1 MIIMNL
7 ELDNMY
13 GFKDFKI
20 NFAYPKKIVGST
32 IIDEHL
38 PSRPNF
44 RYKKVNI
51 IMGGNASGKTT
62 LGKAIRDIFYCVV
75 LKTWDNLLNSICDKS
90 KTGKFSIDIAFT
102 NSFMYRYEGEIFSAR
117 GEIAVKRKIASIS
130 KNDSYES
137 CCRKLKETDKFK
149 GKDAINKIGWN
160 FALNEG
166 NETVPLNRIEN
177 DSGVKLKI
185 LEKVL
190 QALDTDIIS
199 VEKLDVKDSYVIK
212 KENQDIIVQEGEVIK
227 ESKLSSGTVAGIRIA
242 DIISSIILKENG
254 FYYCD
259 EKFSYVHSDLEQ
271 AFLSVMISKLGNGE
285 QLFFTSHNMDLLE
298 MNLPRH
304 SFSFLRKRDKIEV
317 VYPSEYIKKNDI
329 SLRNAMENDVFDLV
343 PSRDKIY
350 ELEDINIED

>member
-1 MIIMNL
+1 MVIMNL
-7 ELDNMY
+7 ELDNIY
-13 GFKDFKI
+13 GFKDFKM

-32 IIDEHL
+32 IENEHL
-38 PSRPNF
+38 PLRLNF

-62 LGKAIRDIFYCVV
+62 LGKAIRDIFYSIV
-75 LKTWDNLLNSICDKS
+75 LKQFDGLRNAINDKN
-90 KTGKFSIDIAFT
+90 KVGKFSADIVLVENVMHRFI
-102 NSFMYRYEGEIFSAR
+102 GEIFPDNKNFIIQVQKAY
-117 GEIAVKRKIASIS
+117 IA
-130 KNDSYES
+130 KNDSYEK
-137 CCRKLKETDKFK
+137 CCKKLKETTKSMGDERIK
-149 GKDAINKIGWN
+149 KIGWN
-160 FALNEG
+160 FALSEG
-166 NETVPLNRIEN
+166 SEFILINNTDGGL
-177 DSGVKLKI
+177 KLAV

-212 KENQDIIVQEGEVIK
+212 KENQEIIIQEGEVIK

-242 DIISSIILKENG
+242 NLISSIILRENG

-271 AFLSVMISKLGNGE
+271 AFLSVMINKLGDGE
-285 QLFFTSHNMDLLE
+285 QLFFTSHNMDLLD

-304 SFSFLRKRDKIEV
+304 SFSFLRKREKIEV

-329 SLRNAMENDVFDLV
+329 SLRNAMENDVFDVV

-350 ELEDINIED
+350 ELEDITIED

>member
-7 ELDNMY
+7 ELDNIY
-13 GFKDFKI
+13 GFKDFKM

-32 IIDEHL
+32 IENEHL
-38 PSRPNF
+38 PLRPNF

-62 LGKAIRDIFYCVV
+62 LGKAIRDIFNYIVHKRDSR
-75 LKTWDNLLNSICDKS
+75 LFESICDK
-90 KTGKFSIDIAFT
+90 KNNGKFCIDLVSAD
-102 NSFMYRYEGEIFSAR
+102 NVMYRFDGEIFPEDK
-117 GEIAVKRKIASIS
+117 EIIKRIQKASIA
-130 KNDSYES
+130 KNDSYEI
-137 CCRKLKETDKFK
+137 CCKKLKESDELDKRMK
-149 GKDAINKIGWN
+149 LGWH

-166 NETVPLNRIEN
+166 SEAILIDKIE
-177 DSGVKLKI
+177 KTLRLKV

-190 QALDTDIIS
+190 QSLDTDIIS
-199 VEKLDVKDSYVIK
+199 VEKLDVEDSYVIK
-212 KENQDIIVQEGEVIK
+212 KANQDIIVQEGEVIN

-242 DIISSIILKENG
+242 DLISSIILRENG

-271 AFLSVMISKLGNGE
+271 AFLSVMINKLGEGE
-285 QLFFTSHNMDLLE
+285 QLFFTSHNMDLLD

-304 SFSFLRKRDKIEV
+304 SFSFLRKREKIEV

-329 SLRNAMENDVFDLV
+329 SLRNAMENDVFDVV

-350 ELEDINIED
+350 GLEDITIED

>member
-7 ELDNMY
+7 ELDNIY
-13 GFKDFKI
+13 GFKDFKM

-32 IIDEHL
+32 IENEHL
-38 PSRPNF
+38 PLRPNF

-62 LGKAIRDIFYCVV
+62 LGKAIRDIFNYIVRE
-75 LKTWDNLLNSICDKS
+75 KDSGLLESICDKT
-90 KTGKFSIDIAFT
+90 KNGKFCIDLVSAD
-102 NSFMYRYEGEIFSAR
+102 NVMYRFDGEIFPEGNDIIKRIQKVS
-117 GEIAVKRKIASIS
+117 IA
-130 KNDSYES
+130 KNDSYEI
-137 CCRKLKETDKFK
+137 CCKKLKESGELDKR
-149 GKDAINKIGWN
+149 ITLGWY

-166 NETVPLNRIEN
+166 SEAILINKAKTTLR
-177 DSGVKLKI
+177 LKV

-190 QALDTDIIS
+190 QSLDTDIIS

-212 KENQDIIVQEGEVIK
+212 KENQEIIIQEGEVIK

-242 DIISSIILKENG
+242 DLISSIILRENG

-271 AFLSVMISKLGNGE
+271 AFLSVMINKLGEGE

-304 SFSFLRKRDKIEV
+304 SFSFLRKREKIEV

-329 SLRNAMENDVFDLV
+329 SLRNAMENDVFDVV

-350 ELEDINIED
+350 ELEDITIED

>member
-7 ELDNMY
+7 ELDNIY
-13 GFKDFKI
+13 GFKDFKM

-32 IIDEHL
+32 IENEHL
-38 PSRPNF
+38 PLRPNF

-62 LGKAIRDIFYCVV
+62 LGKAIRDIFNYIVHKRDSR
-75 LKTWDNLLNSICDKS
+75 LFESICDK
-90 KTGKFSIDIAFT
+90 KNNGKFCIDLVSAD
-102 NSFMYRYEGEIFSAR
+102 NVMYRFDGEIFPEDK
-117 GEIAVKRKIASIS
+117 EIIKRIQKASIA
-130 KNDSYES
+130 KNDSYEI
-137 CCRKLKETDKFK
+137 CCKKLKESDELDKRMK
-149 GKDAINKIGWN
+149 LGWH

-166 NETVPLNRIEN
+166 SEAILIDKIE
-177 DSGVKLKI
+177 KTLRLKV

-190 QALDTDIIS
+190 QSLDTDIIS
-199 VEKLDVKDSYVIK
+199 VEKLDVEDSYGIK
-212 KENQDIIVQEGEVIK
+212 EANQDIIVQEGEVIN
-227 ESKLSSGTVAGIRIA
+227 ESELSSGTVAGIRIA
-242 DIISSIILKENG
+242 DLISSIILRENG

-271 AFLSVMISKLGNGE
+271 AFLSVMINKLGEGE
-285 QLFFTSHNMDLLE
+285 QLFFTSHNMDLLD

-304 SFSFLRKRDKIEV
+304 SFSFLRKREKIEV

-329 SLRNAMENDVFDLV
+329 SLRNAMENDVFDVV

-350 ELEDINIED
+350 GLEDITIED

>member
-7 ELDNMY
+7 ELDNIY
-13 GFKDFKI
+13 GFKNFKM

-32 IIDEHL
+32 IENEHL
-38 PSRPNF
+38 PLRPNF

-62 LGKAIRDIFYCVV
+62 LGKAIRDIFNYIVHKRDSR
-75 LKTWDNLLNSICDKS
+75 LFESICDK
-90 KTGKFSIDIAFT
+90 KNNGKFCIDLVSAD
-102 NSFMYRYEGEIFSAR
+102 NVMYRFDGEIFPEDK
-117 GEIAVKRKIASIS
+117 EIIKRIQKASIA
-130 KNDSYES
+130 KNDSYEI
-137 CCRKLKETDKFK
+137 CCKKLKESDELDKRMK
-149 GKDAINKIGWN
+149 LGWH

-166 NETVPLNRIEN
+166 SEAILIDKIE
-177 DSGVKLKI
+177 KTLRLKV

-190 QALDTDIIS
+190 QSLDTDIIS
-199 VEKLDVKDSYVIK
+199 VEKLDVEDSYVIK
-212 KENQDIIVQEGEVIK
+212 KANQDIIVQEGEVIN

-242 DIISSIILKENG
+242 DLISSIILRENG

-271 AFLSVMISKLGNGE
+271 AFLSVMINKLGEGE
-285 QLFFTSHNMDLLE
+285 QLFFTSHNMDLLD

-304 SFSFLRKRDKIEV
+304 SFSFLRKREKIEV

-329 SLRNAMENDVFDLV
+329 SLRNAMENDVFDVV

-350 ELEDINIED
+350 GLEDITIED

>member
-7 ELDNMY
+7 ELDNIY
-13 GFKDFKI
+13 GFKDFKM

-32 IIDEHL
+32 IENEHL
-38 PSRPNF
+38 PLRLNF

-62 LGKAIRDIFYCVV
+62 LGKAIRDIFYSIV
-75 LKTWDNLLNSICDKS
+75 LKQFDGLRNAINDKN
-90 KTGKFSIDIAFT
+90 KVGKFSADIVLVENVMHRFI
-102 NSFMYRYEGEIFSAR
+102 GEIFPDNKNFIIQVQKAY
-117 GEIAVKRKIASIS
+117 IA
-130 KNDSYES
+130 KNDSYEK
-137 CCRKLKETDKFK
+137 CCKKLKETTKSMGDERIK
-149 GKDAINKIGWN
+149 KIGWN
-160 FALNEG
+160 FALSEG
-166 NETVPLNRIEN
+166 SEFILINNTDGGL
-177 DSGVKLKI
+177 KLAV

-212 KENQDIIVQEGEVIK
+212 KENQEIIIQEGEVIK

-242 DIISSIILKENG
+242 NLISSIILRENG

-271 AFLSVMISKLGNGE
+271 AFLSVMINKLGDGE
-285 QLFFTSHNMDLLE
+285 QLFFTSHNMDLLD

-304 SFSFLRKRDKIEV
+304 SFSFLRKREKIEV

-329 SLRNAMENDVFDLV
+329 SLRNAMENDVFDVV

-350 ELEDINIED
+350 ELEDITIED

>member
-7 ELDNMY
+7 ELDNIY
-13 GFKDFKI
+13 GFKDFKM
-20 NFAYPKKIVGST
+20 NFAYPKRIVGST
-32 IIDEHL
+32 IENEHL
-38 PSRPNF
+38 PLRPNF

-51 IMGGNASGKTT
+51 IMGSNASGKTT
-62 LGKAIRDIFYCVV
+62 LGKAIRDICYSIA
-75 LKTWDNLLNSICDKS
+75 LKQFDGLVNAISDKN
-90 KTGKFSIDIAFT
+90 KVGKFSADIVLVENVMHRFI
-102 NSFMYRYEGEIFSAR
+102 GEIFTDNKNFIIQVQKAY
-117 GEIAVKRKIASIS
+117 IA
-130 KNDSYES
+130 KNDSYEK
-137 CCRKLKETDKFK
+137 CCKKLEETTKSMGDERIKK
-149 GKDAINKIGWN
+149 LGWN
-160 FALNEG
+160 FALSEG
-166 NETVPLNRIEN
+166 SEFILINNTDDGL
-177 DSGVKLKI
+177 KLAV

-212 KENQDIIVQEGEVIK
+212 KENQEIIIQEGEVIK

-242 DIISSIILKENG
+242 DLISSIILRENG

-271 AFLSVMISKLGNGE
+271 AFLSVMINKLGEGE

-304 SFSFLRKRDKIEV
+304 SFSFLRKREKIEV
-317 VYPSEYIKKNDI
+317 VYPREYIKKNDI
-329 SLRNAMENDVFDLV
+329 SLRNAMENDVFDVV

-350 ELEDINIED
+350 ELEDIAIED

>member
-7 ELDNMY
+7 ELDNIY
-13 GFKDFKI
+13 GFKDFKM

-32 IIDEHL
+32 IENEHL
-38 PSRPNF
+38 PLRPNF

-62 LGKAIRDIFYCVV
+62 LGKAIRDIFNYIVHKRDSR
-75 LKTWDNLLNSICDKS
+75 LFESICDK
-90 KTGKFSIDIAFT
+90 KNNGKFCIDLVSAD
-102 NSFMYRYEGEIFSAR
+102 NVMYRFDGEIFPEDK
-117 GEIAVKRKIASIS
+117 EIIKRIQKASIA
-130 KNDSYES
+130 KNDSYEI
-137 CCRKLKETDKFK
+137 CCKKLKESDELDKRMK
-149 GKDAINKIGWN
+149 LGWH

-166 NETVPLNRIEN
+166 SETILIDKIE
-177 DSGVKLKI
+177 KTLRLKV

-190 QALDTDIIS
+190 QSLDTDIIS

-212 KENQDIIVQEGEVIK
+212 KENQEIIIQEGEVIK
-227 ESKLSSGTVAGIRIA
+227 ESKLSSGTIAGIRIA
-242 DIISSIILKENG
+242 NLISSIILRENG

-271 AFLSVMISKLGNGE
+271 AFLSVMINKLGDGE
-285 QLFFTSHNMDLLE
+285 QLFFTSHNMDLLD

-304 SFSFLRKRDKIEV
+304 SFSFLRKREKIEV

-329 SLRNAMENDVFDLV
+329 SLRNAMENDVFDVV
-343 PSRDKIY
+343 PSKDKIY
-350 ELEDINIED
+350 ELEDITIEN

>member
-7 ELDNMY
+7 ELDNIY
-13 GFKDFKI
+13 GFKDFKM

-32 IIDEHL
+32 IENEYL
-38 PSRPNF
+38 PLRPNF

-51 IMGGNASGKTT
+51 IMGSNASGKTT
-62 LGKAIRDIFYCVV
+62 LGKAIRDIFNYIVHKRDSR
-75 LKTWDNLLNSICDKS
+75 LFESICDK
-90 KTGKFSIDIAFT
+90 KNNGKFCIDLVSAD
-102 NSFMYRYEGEIFSAR
+102 NVMYRFDGEIFPEDK
-117 GEIAVKRKIASIS
+117 EIIKRIQKASIA
-130 KNDSYES
+130 KNDSYEI
-137 CCRKLKETDKFK
+137 CCKKLKESDELDKRMK
-149 GKDAINKIGWN
+149 LGWH

-166 NETVPLNRIEN
+166 SEAILIDKIE
-177 DSGVKLKI
+177 KTLRLKV

-190 QALDTDIIS
+190 QSLDTDIIS
-199 VEKLDVKDSYVIK
+199 VEKLDVEDSYVIK
-212 KENQDIIVQEGEVIK
+212 KANQDIIVQEGEVIN

-242 DIISSIILKENG
+242 DLISSIILRESG

-271 AFLSVMISKLGNGE
+271 AFLSVMINKLGGGE
-285 QLFFTSHNMDLLE
+285 QLFFTSHNMDLLD

-304 SFSFLRKRDKIEV
+304 SFSFLRKREKIEV

-329 SLRNAMENDVFDLV
+329 SLRNAMENDAFDVV

-350 ELEDINIED
+350 ELEDIAIED

>member
-7 ELDNMY
+7 ELDNIY
-13 GFKDFKI
+13 GFKDFKM

-32 IIDEHL
+32 IENEHL
-38 PSRPNF
+38 PLRLNF

-62 LGKAIRDIFYCVV
+62 LGKAIRDIFYSIV
-75 LKTWDNLLNSICDKS
+75 LKQFDGLRNAINDKN
-90 KTGKFSIDIAFT
+90 KVGKFSADIVLVENVMHRFI
-102 NSFMYRYEGEIFSAR
+102 GKIFPDDKKVIILVQKAY
-117 GEIAVKRKIASIS
+117 IA
-130 KNDSYES
+130 KNDSYEK
-137 CCRKLKETDKFK
+137 CCKKLKETTKSMGDERIK
-149 GKDAINKIGWN
+149 KIGWN
-160 FALNEG
+160 FALSEG
-166 NETVPLNRIEN
+166 SEFILINNTDDGL
-177 DSGVKLKI
+177 KLAV

-199 VEKLDVKDSYVIK
+199 VKKLDVKDSYVIK
-212 KENQDIIVQEGEVIK
+212 KENQEIIIQEGEVIK

-242 DIISSIILKENG
+242 NLISSIILRENG

-271 AFLSVMISKLGNGE
+271 AFLSVMINELGDGE

-304 SFSFLRKRDKIEV
+304 SFSFLRKREKIEV

-329 SLRNAMENDVFDLV
+329 SLRNAMENDVFDVV

-350 ELEDINIED
+350 ELEDITIED

>member
-7 ELDNMY
+7 ELDNIY
-13 GFKDFKI
+13 GFKDFKM

-32 IIDEHL
+32 IENEHL
-38 PSRPNF
+38 PLRPNF

-62 LGKAIRDIFYCVV
+62 LGKAIRDIFNYIVHKRDSR
-75 LKTWDNLLNSICDKS
+75 LFESICDK
-90 KTGKFSIDIAFT
+90 KNNGKFCIDLVSAD
-102 NSFMYRYEGEIFSAR
+102 NVMYRFDGEIFPEDK
-117 GEIAVKRKIASIS
+117 EIIKRIQKASIA
-130 KNDSYES
+130 KNDSYEI
-137 CCRKLKETDKFK
+137 CCKKLKESDELEKRMK
-149 GKDAINKIGWN
+149 LGWH

-166 NETVPLNRIEN
+166 SEAILIDKIE
-177 DSGVKLKI
+177 KTLRLKV

-190 QALDTDIIS
+190 QSLDTDIIS
-199 VEKLDVKDSYVIK
+199 VEKLDVEDSYVIK
-212 KENQDIIVQEGEVIK
+212 KANQDIIVQEGEVIN

-242 DIISSIILKENG
+242 DLISSIILRENG

-271 AFLSVMISKLGNGE
+271 AFLSVMINKLGEGE
-285 QLFFTSHNMDLLE
+285 QLFFTSHNMDLLD

-304 SFSFLRKRDKIEV
+304 SFSFLRKREKIEV

-329 SLRNAMENDVFDLV
+329 SLRNAMENDVFDVV

-350 ELEDINIED
+350 GLEDITIED

>member
-7 ELDNMY
+7 ELDNIY
-13 GFKDFKI
+13 GFKDFKM

-32 IIDEHL
+32 IENEHL
-38 PSRPNF
+38 PLRPNF

-62 LGKAIRDIFYCVV
+62 LGKAIRDIFNYIVHKRDSR
-75 LKTWDNLLNSICDKS
+75 LFESICDK
-90 KTGKFSIDIAFT
+90 KNNGKFCIDLVSAD
-102 NSFMYRYEGEIFSAR
+102 NVMYRFDGEIFPEDK
-117 GEIAVKRKIASIS
+117 EIIKRIQKASIA
-130 KNDSYES
+130 KNDSYEI
-137 CCRKLKETDKFK
+137 CCKKLKESDELDKRMK
-149 GKDAINKIGWN
+149 LGWH
-160 FALNEG
+160 FTLNEG
-166 NETVPLNRIEN
+166 SEAILIDKIE
-177 DSGVKLKI
+177 KTLRLKV

-190 QALDTDIIS
+190 QSLDTDIIS

-212 KENQDIIVQEGEVIK
+212 KENQEIIIQEGEVIK
-227 ESKLSSGTVAGIRIA
+227 ESKLSSGTIAGIRIA
-242 DIISSIILKENG
+242 NLISSIILRENG

-271 AFLSVMISKLGNGE
+271 AFLSVMINKLGDGE
-285 QLFFTSHNMDLLE
+285 QLFFTSHNMDLLD

-304 SFSFLRKRDKIEV
+304 SFSFLRKREKIEV

-329 SLRNAMENDVFDLV
+329 SLRNAMENDVFDVV

-350 ELEDINIED
+350 ELEDITIED

>member
-1 MIIMNL
+1 MILMNL
-7 ELDNMY
+7 ELDNIY

-32 IIDEHL
+32 IADEHL
-38 PSRPNF
+38 PLRPNF

-62 LGKAIRDIFYCVV
+62 LGKAIRDIFNYIA
-75 LKTWDNLLNSICDKS
+75 KTEFDRISDSICDKS
-90 KTGKFSIDIAFT
+90 RSGKFCADIAT
-102 NSFMYRYEGEIFSAR
+102 SKYTMYRIKCEFFADDKKPIKQMERAD
-117 GEIAVKRKIASIS
+117 IA

-137 CCRKLKETDKFK
+137 CCKKLREFNEVV
-149 GKDAINKIGWN
+149 ALIGWK
-160 FALNEG
+160 FALNEE
-166 NETVPLNRIEN
+166 NEITLLNGVDN
-177 DSGVKLKI
+177 DNNVRLKV

-227 ESKLSSGTVAGIRIA
+227 ESKLSSGTVAGIEIA
-242 DIISSIILKENG
+242 DMISSIILRRNG

-259 EKFSYVHSDLEQ
+259 EQFSYVHSDLEQ
-271 AFLSVMISKLGNGE
+271 AFLGVMINKLGAGE

-298 MNLPRH
+298 MNLPKH
-304 SFSFLRKRDKIEV
+304 SFSFLRKREKIEV
-317 VYPSEYIKKNDI
+317 VYPSKYIKKNDI
-329 SLRNAMENDVFDLV
+329 SLRNAMENDVFDVV
-343 PSRDKIY
+343 PSLDKIY
-350 ELEDINIED
+350 ELEDIEIED

>member
-62 LGKAIRDIFYCVV
+62 LGKAIRDIFNYIVKGKYGII
-75 LKTWDNLLNSICDKS
+75 LDSICDKS
-90 KTGKFSIDIAFT
+90 KAGKFSIDIAFT
-102 NSFMYRYEGEIFSAR
+102 DFFMYRYEGEIFSDR
-117 GEIAVKRKIASIS
+117 GEIAVKRKITSIS

-137 CCRKLKETDKFK
+137 CCKKLK
-149 GKDAINKIGWN
+149 KDDGFNTNVIVGWK

-166 NETVPLNRIEN
+166 SEIALLNKAESDNSI
-177 DSGVKLKI
+177 KLKV

-212 KENQDIIVQEGEVIK
+212 KENQDIIVQEGKVIK
-227 ESKLSSGTVAGIRIA
+227 ESKLSSGTVAGIEIA
-242 DIISSIILKENG
+242 DIISSIILRRNG

-329 SLRNAMENDVFDLV
+329 SLRNAMENDVFDVV

-350 ELEDINIED
+350 ELENINIED

>member
-7 ELDNMY
+7 ELDNIY
-13 GFKDFKI
+13 GFKDFKM

-32 IIDEHL
+32 IENEHL
-38 PSRPNF
+38 PLRPNF

-62 LGKAIRDIFYCVV
+62 LGKAIRDIFNYIVHKRDSR
-75 LKTWDNLLNSICDKS
+75 LFESICDK
-90 KTGKFSIDIAFT
+90 KNKGKFCIDLVSAD
-102 NSFMYRYEGEIFSAR
+102 NVMYRFDGEIFPEDK
-117 GEIAVKRKIASIS
+117 EIIKRIQKASIA
-130 KNDSYES
+130 KNDSYEI
-137 CCRKLKETDKFK
+137 CCKKLKESDELDKRMK
-149 GKDAINKIGWN
+149 LGWH
-160 FALNEG
+160 FTLNEG
-166 NETVPLNRIEN
+166 SEAILIDKIE
-177 DSGVKLKI
+177 KTLRLKV

-190 QALDTDIIS
+190 QSLDTDIIS
-199 VEKLDVKDSYVIK
+199 VEKLDIEDSYVIK
-212 KENQDIIVQEGEVIK
+212 KANQDIIVQEGEVIN

-242 DIISSIILKENG
+242 DLISSIILRENG

-271 AFLSVMISKLGNGE
+271 AFLSVMINKLGEGE

-304 SFSFLRKRDKIEV
+304 SFSFLRKREKIEV

-329 SLRNAMENDVFDLV
+329 SLRNAMENDVFDV
-343 PSRDKIY
+343 IPSRDKIY
-350 ELEDINIED
+350 ELEDITIED

>member
-7 ELDNMY
+7 ELDNIY
-13 GFKDFKI
+13 GFKDFKM

-32 IIDEHL
+32 IENEHL

-62 LGKAIRDIFYCVV
+62 LGKAIRDIFYSIA
-75 LKTWDNLLNSICDKS
+75 LKQFDGLGNAISDKN
-90 KTGKFSIDIAFT
+90 KIGKFIADIVLVENIMHRFI
-102 NSFMYRYEGEIFSAR
+102 GKIFPDDKKVIIQVQKAY
-117 GEIAVKRKIASIS
+117 IA
-130 KNDSYES
+130 KNDSYEK
-137 CCRKLKETDKFK
+137 CCKKLEETTKSMGDERIK
-149 GKDAINKIGWN
+149 KIGWN
-160 FALNEG
+160 FALSEG
-166 NETVPLNRIEN
+166 SELIVIKNTDDTL
-177 DSGVKLKI
+177 KLRV

-199 VEKLDVKDSYVIK
+199 VEKLDVEDSYVIK
-212 KENQDIIVQEGEVIK
+212 KDNQDIIVQEGEILK

-242 DIISSIILKENG
+242 NLISSIILKENG

-259 EKFSYVHSDLEQ
+259 EKFTYIHSDLEQ
-271 AFLSVMISKLGNGE
+271 AFLSVMINKLGDGE
-285 QLFFTSHNMDLLE
+285 QLFFTSHNMDLLD

-304 SFSFLRKRDKIEV
+304 SFSFLRKREKIEV

-329 SLRNAMENDVFDLV
+329 SLRNAMENDVFDVV

-350 ELEDINIED
+350 ELEDITIED

>member
-7 ELDNMY
+7 ELDNIY
-13 GFKDFKI
+13 GFKDFKM

-32 IIDEHL
+32 IENEHL

-62 LGKAIRDIFYCVV
+62 LGKAIRDIFNYIVRE
-75 LKTWDNLLNSICDKS
+75 KDSGLLESICDKTKS
-90 KTGKFSIDIAFT
+90 GKFSIDIVFDDC
-102 NSFMYRYEGEIFSAR
+102 FMHRYTGEITQKNAKIIIER
-117 GEIAVKRKIASIS
+117 RKTYIA
-130 KNDSYES
+130 KNDSYEM
-137 CCRKLKETDKFK
+137 CCKKLKEYLNFDKTVTV
-149 GKDAINKIGWN
+149 GWK
-160 FALNEG
+160 FVLNEE
-166 NETVPLNRIEN
+166 NENISLNGIYSDMNMR
-177 DSGVKLKI
+177 LKI

-212 KENQDIIVQEGEVIK
+212 KENQEIIIQEGEVIK

-242 DIISSIILKENG
+242 DLISSIILRENG

-271 AFLSVMISKLGNGE
+271 AFLSVMINKLGDGE
-285 QLFFTSHNMDLLE
+285 QLFFTSHNMDLLD

-304 SFSFLRKRDKIEV
+304 SFSFLRKREKIEV

-329 SLRNAMENDVFDLV
+329 SLRNAMENDVFDVV

-350 ELEDINIED
+350 ELEDITIED